1 MTGRTRLAVV
11 FDQGASSPLQLKDT
25 IGTQFEIV
33 WVVDRNRPGP
43 PSLLRLLGRLGP
55 VVDITGCDVPTA
67 VDLLRPEAPQG
78 VICFSDSCIA
88 ITAGLAQSLGL
99 PALSTDCAARLID
112 KFAQRTA
119 FAAAG
124 LDVPR
129 FWRVPTGDDVAV
141 DTVAGEATF
150 PVVVKPEVGE
160 GSRHTEPAFDA
171 DSMRQ
176 MLRDASA
183 HGRDTI
189 VEEMIVG
196 DPDLPPELG
205 DYVSVES
212 VVSAGQ
218 ITHLIVTG
226 RFPVAKPFRE
236 TGFFMPAILGDGLR
250 DSVMQL
256 ATDAITAVDFTVG
269 STHTEI
275 KLTPEGPR
283 VIEINGRL
291 GGGMA
296 DLLSLVSDV
305 NLFELAGRVAVG
317 EPVQL
322 SAPVETLAMSYLF
335 YVQAPASA
343 RQVMAIDGIDE
354 FSHRDGV
361 VEVRVNRPAG
371 SAVNWR
377 DGNHGN
383 VFSVLGTTT
392 GPTELLELARAV
404 EQKVTISYD

>member
-1 MTGRTRLAVV
+1 
-11 FDQGASSPLQLKDT
+11 
-25 IGTQFEIV
+25 
-33 WVVDRNRPGP
+33 
-43 PSLLRLLGRLGP
+43 
-55 VVDITGCDVPTA
+55 
-67 VDLLRPEAPQG
+67 
-78 VICFSDSCIA
+78 
-88 ITAGLAQSLGL
+88 
-99 PALSTDCAARLID
+99 
-112 KFAQRTA
+112 
-119 FAAAG
+119 
-124 LDVPR
+124 
-129 FWRVPTGDDVAV
+129 
-141 DTVAGEATF
+141 
-150 PVVVKPEVGE
+150 
-160 GSRHTEPAFDA
+160 
-171 DSMRQ
+171 MRQ

-183 HGRDTI
+183 HGRNTI

-196 DPDLPPELG
+196 DPDLPDELG

-212 VVSAGQ
+212 LVSDGQ

-226 RFPVAKPFRE
+226 RFPVAPPFRE
-236 TGFFMPAILGDGLR
+236 TGFFMPAILEDGLR
-250 DSVMQL
+250 ERVMQL
-256 ATDAITAVDFTVG
+256 AGEAIAAVGFRVG

-275 KLTPEGPR
+275 KLTADGPR

-317 EPVQL
+317 EPVEIA
-322 SAPVETLAMSYLF
+322 APVTTRAMSYLF

-343 RQVMAIDGIDE
+343 ERVMGIDGIEE

-383 VFSVLGTTT
+383 VFSVLGTTP
-392 GPTELLELARAV
+392 GPTELLELAQAV